1 MSTHFINGQWVTGA
15 GLPFTSLN
23 PATGETIWQ
32 GNAADSA
39 QVNAAVAAAANA
51 AKGWAATPYD
61 ARVAILTRFRD
72 LVKEKTNGLT
82 DLICQET
89 GKIRWDAA
97 NEAGA
102 TVGKL
107 ALSLQ
112 AYADRTPTKHGESG
126 GLTTV
131 IRHRPH
137 GVMAVYGPYNFPAHL
152 PNGHIMP
159 ALLAGNT
166 IVFKPSEMTPIVG
179 QWMVKQWQAAGI
191 PAGVVN
197 LVQGE
202 RETGKS
208 LSSAPINGLLFTGS
222 SQTGKILHQLF
233 AGRPEVILAL
243 ELGGNNPLIVDHI
256 TDIKAA
262 VLETI
267 LSAYQTSGQRCTCAR
282 RLIVVESAPSTPA
295 FLAALQNAVSQLK
308 VGSYTDSPEPFM
320 GPLINNR
327 EADRLLAAQEML
339 EKSGGKVLVRMKR
352 LHATLP
358 FISPAL
364 IDTTA
369 MDNRIDE
376 EYFGP
381 LLQIIRVK
389 TLDDAIIEAN
399 NTAFGLSSGLLC
411 DDKAKFEHFVQHIHA
426 GIANWNRQT
435 TGSAGTSPFGG
446 VGCSGNHHPA
456 GYYAADYCAYP
467 TASIEK
473 TQLSLPETLPSGVV
487 L

>member
-1 MSTHFINGQWVTGA
+1 MSTHFINSQWVA
-15 GLPFTSLN
+15 GNGQPFTSIN
-23 PATGETIWQ
+23 PATGATIWQ

-39 QVNAAVAAAANA
+39 QVNAAVAAAKA
-51 AKGWAATPYD
+51 AFPAWAATPYE
-61 ARVAILTRFRD
+61 ARVAILAAFKD
-72 LVKEKTNGLT
+72 ILAAKQSELT
-82 DLICQET
+82 DLICEET
-89 GKIRWDAA
+89 GKVRWDAA

-102 TVGKL
+102 AVGKL

-112 AYADRTPTKHGESG
+112 AYAERTPTKQGESG

-166 IVFKPSEMTPIVG
+166 IVFKPSEMTPKTG
-179 QWMVKQWQAAGI
+179 EWMVKQWQAAGV

-208 LSSAPINGLLFTGS
+208 LADANINGLLFTGS

-233 AGRPEVILAL
+233 AERPEVLLAL
-243 ELGGNNPLIVDHI
+243 ELGGNNPLVVDEI
-256 TDIKAA
+256 SDIKAA
-262 VLETI
+262 VLETL

-282 RLIVVESAPSTPA
+282 RLIVVESASSTPA
-295 FLAALQNAVSQLK
+295 FLAALEAAVSQLK

-327 EADRLLAAQEML
+327 EADRLLAAQDAL
-339 EKSGGKVLVRMKR
+339 EKAGGKVLVRMKR
-352 LHATLP
+352 LHDTLP

-364 IDTTA
+364 IDTTSV
-369 MDNRIDE
+369 DNRIDE

-389 TLDDAIIEAN
+389 SLDDAISEAN

-426 GIANWNRQT
+426 GICNWNRQT

-473 TQLSLPETLPSGVV
+473 GQLSLPEKLPSGVT

>member
-1 MSTHFINGQWVTGA
+1 MSTHFINGQWVTGN
-15 GLPFTSLN
+15 GQPFTSLN
-23 PATGETIWQ
+23 PATGDVIWQ

-39 QVNAAVAAAANA
+39 QVNAAVAAAKA
-51 AKGWAATPYD
+51 AFGAWAATSYD
-61 ARVAILTRFRD
+61 ERVAILTKFKD
-72 LVKEKTNGLT
+72 ILAAKQAELT

-102 TVGKL
+102 AVGKL

-112 AYADRTPTKHGESG
+112 AYAERTPTKHGESG
-126 GLTTV
+126 GLSTV

-166 IVFKPSEMTPIVG
+166 IVFKPSEMTPAVG
-179 QWMVKQWQAAGI
+179 EWMVKQWHAAGV

-208 LSSAPINGLLFTGS
+208 LAETPINGLLFTGS

-243 ELGGNNPLIVDHI
+243 ELGGNNPLVVDDI
-256 TDIKAA
+256 SDIKAA
-262 VLETI
+262 VLETL

-295 FLAALQNAVSQLK
+295 FLAALEAAVSQLK

-327 EADRLLAAQEML
+327 EADRLLTAHDTL

-352 LHATLP
+352 LHETLP

-369 MDNRIDE
+369 VDNRIDE

-389 TLDDAIIEAN
+389 SLDDAISEAN

-411 DDKAKFEHFVQHIHA
+411 DDRATFEHFVQHIHA

-446 VGCSGNHHPA
+446 VGCSGNHRPA

-473 TQLSLPETLPSGVV
+473 TQLSLPEKLPSGVV